1 MAVLDAQY
9 NLESTKQQLLKDVQ
23 SAYADAVAARNSY
36 DAALKGLTSFQKSF
50 DDAQLKFNSGLIT
63 SLDFTTVKN
72 NYVKAQSELLK
83 AKYQYIFKLK
93 VLDFYQGKPLT
104 LQ

>member
-1 MAVLDAQY
+1 VLDAEY
-9 NLESTKQQLLKDVQ
+9 NLDAARQQLLKDVQ
-23 SAYADAVAARNSY
+23 TAYADAVAAKNSY
-36 DAALKGLTSFQKSF
+36 DAALKGLTSLDKSF
-50 DDAQLKFNSGLIT
+50 TDAQLKFDSGLIT
-63 SLDFTTVKN
+63 SLDFTTVKS